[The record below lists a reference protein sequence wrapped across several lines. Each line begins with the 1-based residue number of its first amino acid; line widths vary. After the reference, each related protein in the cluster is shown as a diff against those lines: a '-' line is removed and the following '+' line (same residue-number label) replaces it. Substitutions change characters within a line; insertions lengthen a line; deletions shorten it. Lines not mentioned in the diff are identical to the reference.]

1 MKPIQPPKLATWL
14 LTHFGCSPN
23 NEAVL
28 GDLMER
34 YQHTPKKMWYW
45 QQVLLAILASFFKE
59 IWEHKLHAIRAL
71 FVGWLIKT
79 VWLSLV
85 WYEFWTPHVWILK
98 TYISPASSSE
108 MVRGV
113 SVFLSLTVIGCVA
126 SAGLVR
132 RVSYANERPMV
143 LLYLAVEL
151 TGPILLIFGMPFSRS
166 LMWASRS
173 LDSFRPTAFAGVIN
187 FGLVNF
193 LGYRSGLPGI
203 FIASAIT
210 AIMIILG
217 GGLLRAQHRRL
228 TRW

>member
-1 MKPIQPPKLATWL
+1 MKPIQPPMLATWL

-34 YQHTPKKMWYW
+34 YRLTPKMMWYW
-45 QQVLLAILASFFKE
+45 QQVVLAILASFLKE
-59 IWEHKLHAIRAL
+59 IWGHKLQAIRAL

-113 SVFLSLTVIGCVA
+113 SVFLSLTVIGCIA

-173 LDSFRPTAFAGVIN
+173 LDSFWPTAFAGVIN
-187 FGLVNF
+187 FGPLNF

-217 GGLLRAQHRRL
+217 GGLLRAQPRRL
-228 TRW
+228 ARW